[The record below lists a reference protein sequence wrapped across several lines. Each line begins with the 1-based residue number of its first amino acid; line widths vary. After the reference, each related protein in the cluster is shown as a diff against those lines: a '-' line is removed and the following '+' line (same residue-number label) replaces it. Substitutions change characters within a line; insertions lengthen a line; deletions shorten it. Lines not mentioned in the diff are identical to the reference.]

1 MPHAAVRPDLDEALD
16 VQRHLTTEVAL
27 DLVGAVDDLP
37 EPVDLVFRE
46 VRDAGVRVDVRLLED
61 LLAGA
66 QPDPV
71 DVREGDLDALLA
83 RDVDAGDSCHR
94 VSPAAACAWGSRK

>member
-16 VQRHLTTEVAL
+16 VQRHLATEVAL
-27 DLVGAVDDLP
+27 DLVRAVDDLA

-46 VRDAGVRVDVRLLED
+46 VPNARVRVDVRLLED
-61 LLAGA
+61 LLAGR

-71 DVREGDLDALLA
+71 DVGEGDLDALLA
-83 RDVDAGDSCHR
+83 RDVDARNTCHR
-94 VSPAAACAWGSRK
+94 VSPAAACAWDSRR